1 MKKLCYEVEEKNTIA
16 CIVFSCF
23 CVLGAIISIIV
34 GMFTGAE
41 NKDLFAGIIGIIL
54 FALFIYIILFAND
67 KRKDKIRKELN
78 NIKEKGIKV
87 EGTLIKFNKYTT
99 TFRSINRGIEY
110 RHHYT
115 VIVEYINPY
124 TNEKLQ
130 YETPKLSFD
139 AHHHLGSKKCS
150 VYILND
156 KIYVTDFVKLNKGE
170 ANIWAQEDDYHKE
183 IANLEKKEMPKII
196 LGIILFILLWVGIV
210 ILGFCW
216 KPN

>member
-16 CIVFSCF
+16 YIVFTCF
-23 CVLGAIISIIV
+23 CVFGSIITIIV

-41 NKDLFAGIIGIIL
+41 NKDLFAGIIGIIV
-54 FALFIYIILFAND
+54 FAIFIYIILFAND
-67 KRKDKIRKELN
+67 KKKDKIRKELN

-87 EGTLIKFNKYTT
+87 EGTLIKFNTYTT
-99 TFRSINRGIEY
+99 TFRSVNRGTEH
-110 RHHYT
+110 RRHYT
-115 VIVEYINPY
+115 VTVEYINPY
-124 TNEKLQ
+124 TNERLQ

-139 AHHHLGSKKCS
+139 AHHCLGSKKCS
-150 VYILND
+150 IYILND

-170 ANIWAQEDDYHKE
+170 ENIWAQEDDYYKE

-210 ILGFCW
+210 IFGFFW
-216 KPN
+216 KP